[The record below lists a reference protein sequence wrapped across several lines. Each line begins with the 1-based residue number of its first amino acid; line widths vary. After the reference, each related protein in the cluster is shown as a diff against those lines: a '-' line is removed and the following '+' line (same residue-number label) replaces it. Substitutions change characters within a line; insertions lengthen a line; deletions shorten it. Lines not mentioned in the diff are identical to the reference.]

1 MTKLFKTYETGSL
14 AKPSWRTKGFTS
26 RKLNKYDLLHA
37 EKWAKKL
44 DINYPKAEKILLGN
58 SPNKK
63 QAIIELSSLYALKIF
78 EKAGLDYYYNG
89 EQWRVEMYEHII
101 RNLDGFKLRGWIK
114 SFDYRYFKKASAIKK
129 IAYKKPFYLEEYELT
144 KKQTNKPLKLPFTGP
159 YTLTDWTY
167 NEHYEKKHIEIKSL
181 PRRRYEA
188 RKELLNDIVE
198 ALRLELEKLVQA
210 GVNWLQIDE
219 PAVTTKETAEEME
232 LFTEAFN
239 RLTEGFSITFSL
251 HNCFSNYDILAEY
264 VTSLKK
270 CNHLSLE
277 FAQRDLISENGK
289 HSGYDQLL
297 VFLDN
302 GYKGTFAPGFID
314 VHTDYIESSKLVMDR
329 ILYVSDLVGKDK
341 IWVSPDCGLRTRT
354 WDVAFQKLCNLTEGA
369 ENARK
374 KV

>member
-14 AKPSWRTKGFTS
+14 AKPSWRTKAYAGI
-26 RKLNKYDLLHA
+26 KLNEYDVLYA
-37 EKWAKKL
+37 KKWAKKL
-44 DINYPKAEKILLGN
+44 DINYPKAEKILLGD
-58 SPNKK
+58 SPSKK
-63 QAIIELSSLYALKIF
+63 QAILELSSLYALKMF
-78 EKAGLDYYYNG
+78 EKAGLDYFYNG

-101 RNLDGFKLRGWIK
+101 RNLYGFKLRGWIK
-114 SFDYRYFKKASAIKK
+114 SFDYRYFRKASAIKK
-129 IAYKKPFYLEEYELT
+129 IAYNKTFYLEEYKST
-144 KKQTNKPLKLPFTGP
+144 KNKTSKPLKMPFTGP

-167 NEHYEKKHIEIKSL
+167 NEHYEKKHDKIKSL

-188 RKELLNDIVE
+188 RKDLLNDIVE
-198 ALRLELEKLVQA
+198 ALRLELEKLVYA
-210 GVNWLQIDE
+210 GVKWIQIDE
-219 PAVTTKETAEEME
+219 PAVTTKETPEEME
-232 LFTEAFN
+232 LFAEAFN

-277 FAQRDLISENGK
+277 LAQRDLTSEDGK

-314 VHTDYIESSKLVMDR
+314 VHTDNIESSKLVMDR

-354 WDVAFQKLCNLTEGA
+354 WDIAFQKLCNLTEGA